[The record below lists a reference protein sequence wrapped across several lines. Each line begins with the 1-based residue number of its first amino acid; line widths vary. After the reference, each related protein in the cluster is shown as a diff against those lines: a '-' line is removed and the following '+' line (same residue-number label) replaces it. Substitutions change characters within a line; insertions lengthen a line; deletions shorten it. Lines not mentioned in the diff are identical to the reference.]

1 MDCGHQQQQQQQ
13 QQQQTTR
20 RTTRIPKPT
29 ERMQEFRESLYG
41 RSCRRVRKN
50 LFHNTREDDND
61 DELSANQDENMNLP
75 DATHHDENSP
85 VNDENSGENVVLLPD
100 NDVPSIEE
108 CFAICAAG
116 EKPPL
121 LLEEHPQVGPI
132 LIG

>member
-1 MDCGHQQQQQQQ
+1 MDCGHQQQQQQ

-29 ERMQEFRESLYG
+29 VRMQEFRESLYS
-41 RSCRRVRKN
+41 RSFHRVRQN
-50 LFHNTREDDND
+50 LFDNTTENNDN
-61 DELSANQDENMNLP
+61 EEPSANQEEDLNLP

>member
-1 MDCGHQQQQQQQ
+1 
-13 QQQQTTR
+13 
-20 RTTRIPKPT
+20 
-29 ERMQEFRESLYG
+29 MQEFRESLYS
-41 RSCRRVRKN
+41 RSFHRVRQN
-50 LFHNTREDDND
+50 LFDNTTENNDN
-61 DELSANQDENMNLP
+61 EEPSANQEEDLNLP
-75 DATHHDENSP
+75 DATHHDENLP

-100 NDVPSIEE
+100 DSVPSIEE